1 MTAEERQELGIETLP
16 MDLGEAIE
24 ALKQNE
30 LIKNTLGEHI
40 YQRFIE
46 AKTIEWNNYR
56 MQVHQWELDSYLT
69 VY

>member
-1 MTAEERQELGIETLP
+1 

-30 LIKNTLGEHI
+30 VIKNTLGEHI
-40 YQRFIE
+40 YPRCIE